1 MQSSTPQDFYVAN
14 LKQEFGYPLRT
25 PEPNSRL
32 GRPYIKEGLQIGDVG
47 FVDDEVKMISPRL
60 QPVMI
65 ALESVDTS
73 EDGPPA
79 PVEGSSFD
87 AAFLSPPR
95 RTFRAARSPPPRR
108 PASAPPLTALPISS
122 ELSFS
127 ASSLVHFPHFM
138 IRPTTFWRKTKQ
150 SGAAGASYS
159 PSSHLIR
166 WSTFIAAGL
175 SLDKP
180 EADLSALGVE
190 SRVQFIVLVP
200 DYNPQ

>member
-32 GRPYIKEGLQIGDVG
+32 GRPYIKEGLQIGDV
-47 FVDDEVKMISPRL
+47 
-60 QPVMI
+60 VMI

-127 ASSLVHFPHFM
+127 AFFSSSTPTDRCELS
-138 IRPTTFWRKTKQ
+138 RPLPSLYECTKQ